1 MKLSFQLPGNSKAG
15 TSEFEDIVIEHSI
28 DICEDSIFYLLRETH
43 NILFITIGA
52 LQLVHHNWCITIGS
66 LWLVH
71 YDYTKKHSDLKGSY
85 LMLLQADD
93 IILSWLNECFDYN
106 YNSVCIKS

>member
-43 NILFITIGA
+43 NILFITIGSS
-52 LQLVHHNWCITIGS
+52 QLVHYNWFIMIGS
-66 LWLVH
+66 LRLH
-71 YDYTKKHSDLKGSY
+71 EKTLRSRGKLFDAFTSRRYY
-85 LMLLQADD
+85 
-93 IILSWLNECFDYN
+93 IIM
-106 YNSVCIKS
+106 IK